1 MNFHAKAGLRKSG
14 KICYDEI
21 NINFEKGESMLKKY
35 RTILEQAEAEIVEK
49 KSRFIATVR
58 PVKTE
63 EEARTFIEEMKKKYW
78 NATHNVFAYQIGER
92 NELQRFSDD
101 GEPQGTAGM
110 PVLSVLKGEDVK
122 DTAIVVTR
130 YFGGTLLG
138 TGGLVRAYGRSAKE
152 GLLAAGIAELVLYRK
167 YSVLADYTD
176 SGKVQYEI
184 LRDGH
189 ELFDTIYTDKVE
201 YIVLVETDE
210 AEAFEKKMTE
220 IFRGQQPFVLLE
232 EIYGV
237 WQDGVL
243 SLQE

>member
-1 MNFHAKAGLRKSG
+1 MRTGKYVKIKEKNNRK
-14 KICYDEI
+14 
-21 NINFEKGESMLKKY
+21 KGDFMLKKY
-35 RTILEQAEAEIVEK
+35 KTILAQAEAEIVEK

-63 EEARTFIEEMKKKYW
+63 EEAKAFIEEMKKKYW

-138 TGGLVRAYGRSAKE
+138 TGGLVRAYGHSAKE
-152 GLLAAGIAELVLYRK
+152 GLFAAGIAELVLYRK
-167 YSVLADYTD
+167 YSVLAAYPD

-184 LRDGH
+184 LQDGH
-189 ELFDTIYTDKVE
+189 ELFDTIYTEQVE
-201 YIVLVETDE
+201 FIVLVETD
-210 AEAFEKKMTE
+210 AADSFEKKMTE
-220 IFRGQQPFVLLE
+220 IFRGAQPFTLLE
-232 EIYGV
+232 EVYGV
-237 WQDGVL
+237 WQEGKL
-243 SLQE
+243 SLQSND

>member
-1 MNFHAKAGLRKSG
+1 MRTGKYVKIKEKINRK
-14 KICYDEI
+14 
-21 NINFEKGESMLKKY
+21 KGDFMLKKY
-35 RTILEQAEAEIVEK
+35 KTILTQAEAEIVEK

-63 EEARTFIEEMKKKYW
+63 EEAKAFIEEMKKKYW

-110 PVLSVLKGEDVK
+110 PVLRAEGGSDQ

-138 TGGLVRAYGRSAKE
+138 TGGLVRAYGHSAKE

-167 YSVLADYTD
+167 YSVLAAYSD

-184 LRDGH
+184 LQDGH
-189 ELFDTIYTDKVE
+189 ELFDTIYTEQVE
-201 YIVLVETDE
+201 FIVLVETD
-210 AEAFEKKMTE
+210 AADSFEKKMTE
-220 IFRGQQPFVLLE
+220 IFRGAQPFTLLE
-232 EIYGV
+232 EVYGV
-237 WQDGVL
+237 WQEGEL
-243 SLQE
+243 SLQSND

>member
-1 MNFHAKAGLRKSG
+1 
-14 KICYDEI
+14 
-21 NINFEKGESMLKKY
+21 MLKKY
-35 RTILEQAEAEIVEK
+35 KTILAQAEAEIVEK

-63 EEARTFIEEMKKKYW
+63 EEARAFIEELKKKYW

-110 PVLSVLKGEDVK
+110 PVLSVLKGEDIK
-122 DTAIVVTR
+122 NTAIVVTR

-138 TGGLVRAYGRSAKE
+138 TGGLVRAYGKAAKE

-167 YSVLADYTD
+167 YSILADYTD

-184 LRDGH
+184 LQDGH
-189 ELFDTIYTDKVE
+189 TLFDTIYTDRVE
-201 YIVLVETDE
+201 YIVLVETDLTD
-210 AEAFEKKMTE
+210 AFEKKMTE
-220 IFRGQQPFVLLE
+220 IFRGAKPFSLLE
-232 EIYGV
+232 ECYGV

-243 SLQE
+243 SLPEK

>member
-1 MNFHAKAGLRKSG
+1 MRTGKYVKIKEKNNRK
-14 KICYDEI
+14 
-21 NINFEKGESMLKKY
+21 KGDFMLKKY
-35 RTILEQAEAEIVEK
+35 KTILAQAEAEIVEK

-63 EEARTFIEEMKKKYW
+63 EEAKAFIEEMKKKYW

-138 TGGLVRAYGRSAKE
+138 TGGLVRAYGHSAKE
-152 GLLAAGIAELVLYRK
+152 GLFAAGIAELVLYRK
-167 YSVLADYTD
+167 YSVLAAYPD

-184 LRDGH
+184 LQDGH
-189 ELFDTIYTDKVE
+189 ELFDTIYTEQVE
-201 YIVLVETDE
+201 FIVLVETD
-210 AEAFEKKMTE
+210 AADSFEKKMTE
-220 IFRGQQPFVLLE
+220 IFRGAQSFTRVE
-232 EIYGV
+232 EVYGV
-237 WQDGVL
+237 
-243 SLQE
+243 LQEGKRSLKSND